1 MDMIGKIV
9 TLIGGVIAISAAIS
23 LMFGVKDI
31 RSGMADEDSRTLN
44 KGIEK
49 IVIGGATL
57 AAIGGIVAFILTQVN
72 AITF

>member
-1 MDMIGKIV
+1 MSMITKIV
-9 TLIGGVIAISAAIS
+9 TLIGGVIAVSAAIS
-23 LMFGVKDI
+23 LLFGIKEI

-57 AAIGGIVAFILTQVN
+57 VAIGGIVAFILAQVN

>member
-1 MDMIGKIV
+1 MDMLVKIV
-9 TLIGGVIAISAAIS
+9 TLIGGVIAVSAAIS
-23 LMFGVKDI
+23 LMFGIKDI

-49 IVIGGATL
+49 IVVGGATL
-57 AAIGGIVAFILTQVN
+57 VAIGGIVAFVLVQVN

>member
-1 MDMIGKIV
+1 MSMITKIV
-9 TLIGGVIAISAAIS
+9 TLIGGVIAVSAAIS
-23 LMFGVKDI
+23 LLFGIKDI

-44 KGIEK
+44 RGIEK

-57 AAIGGIVAFILTQVN
+57 VAIGGIVAYILTQVN

>member
-9 TLIGGVIAISAAIS
+9 TLIGAIIAVSAAIS
-23 LMFGVKDI
+23 LMFGIKDI
-31 RSGMADEDSRTLN
+31 RSGMADEGSRTLN

-49 IVIGGATL
+49 IVVGGATL
-57 AAIGGIVAFILTQVN
+57 VAIGGIVAFVLVQVN

>member
-9 TLIGGVIAISAAIS
+9 TLIGGIIAVSAAIS
-23 LMFGVKDI
+23 LMFGIKDI

-49 IVIGGATL
+49 IVVGGATL
-57 AAIGGIVAFILTQVN
+57 VAIGGIVAFVLVQVN

>member
-9 TLIGGVIAISAAIS
+9 TLIGAIIAVSAAIS
-23 LMFGVKDI
+23 LMFGIKDI

-49 IVIGGATL
+49 IVVGGATL
-57 AAIGGIVAFILTQVN
+57 VAIGGIVAFVLVQVN